1 RRSGSVAA
9 TAMIGLLF
17 AFLALPLCAAAFTCT
32 MKCCEHSSGPMDDHG
47 AMPAPACGAE
57 CSVRAVPPANAEV
70 LVSPEV
76 AHALPADKPRQLFE
90 ITTSP
95 SVCRALSQPCAS
107 TRPLY
112 VVNDAF
118 LI

>member
-1 RRSGSVAA
+1 
-9 TAMIGLLF
+9 MIGLLF

-32 MKCCEHSSGPMDDHG
+32 MKCCEHSSMPMDDHG

-57 CSVRAVPPANAEV
+57 CSVRAVTPANVEV
-70 LVSPEV
+70 LVSPDV
-76 AHALPADKPRQLFE
+76 AHTLPADTPRELFE

-95 SVCRALSQPCAS
+95 SVCRALSQSCAN

>member
-1 RRSGSVAA
+1 
-9 TAMIGLLF
+9 MIGLLF

-32 MKCCEHSSGPMDDHG
+32 MKCCEHSSMPMDDHG

-57 CSVRAVPPANAEV
+57 CSVRAVTPANVEV

-76 AHALPADKPRQLFE
+76 AHALPADTPRESFE
-90 ITTSP
+90 ITTPP
-95 SVCRALSQPCAS
+95 SECRAPLQPCAD
-107 TRPLY
+107 TLPLY